1 MTSGVA
7 CPGCG
12 IHLVGDPRQRCYTCQ
27 LQAGPGLVRKLW
39 LRLLLAIDGGEIV
52 LADVYPEPARTADLE
67 AGS

>member
-1 MTSGVA
+1 MTTGVA

-12 IHLVGDPRQRCYTCQ
+12 IHLVGSRDRRCYTCQ
-27 LQAGPGLVRKLW
+27 LQATPGLVRELW

-52 LADVYPEPARTADLE
+52 LTDLYPEPERTADLE

>member
-1 MTSGVA
+1 MTTGVA

-12 IHLVGDPRQRCYTCQ
+12 IHLVGGPRQWCYTCQ
-27 LQAGPGLVRKLW
+27 LQAGPGLVRELW

-52 LADVYPEPARTADLE
+52 LADLYPEPERTADLE

>member
-1 MTSGVA
+1 MTTGVA

-12 IHLVGDPRQRCYTCQ
+12 IHLIGSRDQRCYTCQ
-27 LQAGPGLVRKLW
+27 LQAGPGLVRELW

-52 LADVYPEPARTADLE
+52 LADLCPEPEGTADLE